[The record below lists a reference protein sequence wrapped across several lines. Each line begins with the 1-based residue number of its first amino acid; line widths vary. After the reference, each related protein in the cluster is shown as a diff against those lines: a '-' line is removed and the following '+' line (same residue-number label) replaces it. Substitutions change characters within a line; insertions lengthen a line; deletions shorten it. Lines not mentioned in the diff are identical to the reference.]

1 MTKKVKDNGMAY
13 LDLVVSQMDKLFGK
27 GTVMRLGEQSVV
39 SLPSIPTGSFTL
51 DQAIGIGGLPR
62 GRMVEIFGQESSGK
76 TTLALSVIA
85 QAQQMGGVAAFV
97 DAEHALDINYA
108 SNLGVNVKD
117 LLISQPDFGEQAL
130 EVVDA
135 LVKTGKVDV
144 IVVDSVAAM
153 VPKAEFEGAMGDSHM
168 GLQARLMSQALRK
181 LAPLTAKNNCLV
193 LFINQVRQKIG
204 VMFGSN
210 ETTTG
215 GNALKFYASI
225 RLKVQKIGQLKSGDV
240 ITGNRIRVK
249 VVKNKVAPPFT
260 TAEFDLV
267 FNRGINRLGEVLD
280 VAEQKGIVAKNG
292 AWYSFGEDR
301 LGQGRA
307 QAIEA
312 LMQDK
317 DLVQSMLDSIN
328 RPLDTASVA

>member
-1 MTKKVKDNGMAY
+1 MAKKDKELAH
-13 LDLVVSQMDKLFGK
+13 LDDIVGKMDKLFGK
-27 GTVMRLGEQSVV
+27 GTVMRLGEQPTVQM
-39 SLPSIPTGSFTL
+39 PSIPTGSITL
-51 DQAIGIGGLPR
+51 DRAIGIGGLPR
-62 GRMVEIFGQESSGK
+62 GRMVEVFGQESSGK

-97 DAEHALDINYA
+97 DAEHALDTHYA
-108 SNLGVNVKD
+108 ANLGVNVND

-135 LVKTGKVDV
+135 LVRTKQVDV

-225 RLKVQKIGQLKSGDV
+225 RLKVQRIGQLKSGDAV
-240 ITGNRIRVK
+240 TGNRIRVK

-260 TAEFDLV
+260 SAEFDLV
-267 FNRGINRLGEVLD
+267 FNRGIDRFGEILD
-280 VAEQKGIVAKNG
+280 LAQQSGVIDKNG
-292 AWYSFGEDR
+292 AWYSFGERR

-307 QAIEA
+307 QAIEV
-312 LMQDK
+312 LVQDHE
-317 DLVQSMLDSIN
+317 LVQSLLDAVNKPADSTI
-328 RPLDTASVA
+328 AA